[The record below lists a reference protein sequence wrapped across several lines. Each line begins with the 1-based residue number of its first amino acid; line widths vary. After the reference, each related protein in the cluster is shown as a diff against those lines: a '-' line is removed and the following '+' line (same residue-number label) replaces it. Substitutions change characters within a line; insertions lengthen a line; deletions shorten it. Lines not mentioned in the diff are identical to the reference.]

1 MWHALET
8 FVVAASMSELVSMS
22 DMMVGDLQ
30 KRQPKVLD
38 IMRWHSK
45 VLRSYQWHQRSG
57 LEARIV
63 GSVRQEIASR
73 RFSIWLPGVNGRKTE
88 EKRKRPGRWIAL
100 ATQWSRLGLLTPH
113 SPLPDFPLLFWSLPS
128 PQKTNTLK
136 QGVPEEKRKK
146 NGRENGSSYFSNFQV
161 HD

>member
-1 MWHALET
+1 MET

-30 KRQPKVLD
+30 KWQPKVLD

-45 VLRSYQWHQRSG
+45 VLRSYQWYQRSG

-73 RFSIWLPGVNGRKTE
+73 RFSI
-88 EKRKRPGRWIAL
+88 
-100 ATQWSRLGLLTPH
+100 
-113 SPLPDFPLLFWSLPS
+113 
-128 PQKTNTLK
+128 
-136 QGVPEEKRKK
+136 
-146 NGRENGSSYFSNFQV
+146 
-161 HD
+161 